1 MGKTHYDHGFEA
13 DLEWLSSL
21 EEPASRLRDFVPHVL
36 AGALLVVGLAF
47 VGSAFDPASAH
58 NKPGNLAEIM
68 NPQSMRGS
76 FAPEVV
82 GDVNGVFTG
91 MAKPVAVASAPE
103 VMSNGKGDMIS
114 TNITRPQVLQ
124 ASLSELAA
132 ASPVLPI
139 ARPYNVSLS
148 DELDAKTPSISLD
161 RPALVGLSPD
171 MLDDFG
177 AKARLIKKQGEAK
190 RRMATNEASCLARAI
205 YFEARSEPE
214 VGQAAVAK
222 VILNRVK
229 DKSYPNSICGVVYQ
243 GADSGT
249 KACQFSFACDGLSD
263 EPKNKK
269 QWQISQQMA
278 QKVLSGKAASEMAV
292 VQAATH
298 YHADYVQP
306 KWSFSLR
313 RIIKIGRHIFYADS

>member
-1 MGKTHYDHGFEA
+1 VGKSQHDHGFEA
-13 DLEWLSSL
+13 DLEWLSGM
-21 EEPASRLRDFVPHVL
+21 EEPSTRIRDFLPHVA
-36 AGALLVVGLAF
+36 AGALLVVALAF
-47 VGSAFDPASAH
+47 VGSSFDPASAH
-58 NKPGNLAEIM
+58 NNPGNLADIM
-68 NPQSMRGS
+68 NPQNMRGS

-91 MAKPVAVASAPE
+91 KGNQVAAESPKASE
-103 VMSNGKGDMIS
+103 LLVMSQGKGDMIT

-124 ASLSELAA
+124 ASIAELAA
-132 ASPVLPI
+132 ESPVLPI
-139 ARPYNVSLS
+139 ARPYDANLSTASLT
-148 DELDAKTPSISLD
+148 LDHA
-161 RPALVGLSPD
+161 ALVGLSVAK
-171 MLDDFG
+171 LDDF
-177 AKARLIKKQGEAK
+177 AAQSRLIKKQAEAK
-190 RRMATNEASCLARAI
+190 RRMASNESTCLAKAI

-229 DKSYPNSICGVVYQ
+229 DKAYPDSICGVVYQ

-263 EPKNKK
+263 EPKNRK
-269 QWQISQQMA
+269 QWQISQRMA
-278 QKVLSGKAASEMAV
+278 QKVLSGQAASEMDV
-292 VQAATH
+292 VAAATH

-313 RIIKIGRHIFYADS
+313 RIIKIGRHIFYEES